1 MDVNKLQWM
10 MQMQS
15 FSFLGSAQQGN
26 GGQDLQGL
34 SFQDLFQAAVSQA
47 FAAGVSPVSM
57 NTESLYLNGADRP
70 LASPVTTAPKQQP
83 APAGQTKESGSLDD
97 WILKASSQYG
107 VDESLI
113 RSVIQTESNF
123 DADVVSHA
131 GAQGLMQLMPATAR
145 GLGVENP
152 LDPEQ
157 NIMGGTKYLK
167 QMLDRYNDD
176 PSLALAAYN
185 AGPGN
190 VDKYGGIPP
199 FRETEN
205 YVSKV
210 LGRV

>member
-1 MDVNKLQWM
+1 MEINRLQWM

-15 FSFLGSAQQGN
+15 VSSFISSQQRN
-26 GGQDLQGL
+26 QGQELQGL
-34 SFQDLFQAAVSQA
+34 SFHDLFQAAISRTLA
-47 FAAGVSPVSM
+47 SSVSPVQ
-57 NTESLYLNGADRP
+57 TGTDSLYLNGAGRIP
-70 LASPVTTAPKQQP
+70 ASPVPTVPAQP
-83 APAGQTKESGSLDD
+83 ASTGKNESPASLDGL
-97 WILKASSQYG
+97 ISKASSRYG
-107 VDESLI
+107 VDERLI

-152 LDPEQ
+152 FDPEQ
-157 NIMGGTKYLK
+157 NIMGGTKYIK
-167 QMLDRYNDD
+167 QMLDRYNND